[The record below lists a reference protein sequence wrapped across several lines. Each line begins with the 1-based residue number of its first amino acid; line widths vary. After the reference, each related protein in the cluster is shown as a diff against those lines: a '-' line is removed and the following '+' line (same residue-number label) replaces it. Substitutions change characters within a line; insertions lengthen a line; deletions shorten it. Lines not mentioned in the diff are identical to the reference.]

1 MSQKVRIDGVKHAG
15 ASVFL
20 GVDHCGNLRWTRN
33 PERIMV
39 WLCDG
44 WRTRFNQRR
53 EQRPHNVP
61 VKDEAGEIID
71 WIKEPLGGPDV
82 AELLSDKEA
91 RLRCSWM
98 AAVPSS
104 ILATSNRLEGT
115 EWSAGI
121 KRKKT
126 IGGRVP
132 GFKSRRRGLGFVCWY
147 RPSNHSYNAVFQKTG
162 RKSGVVVIT
171 GMNPSR
177 WVKPGE
183 KAHWRIVIHVRVT
196 QEIRPYTSVHVDWTH
211 RTLVFVNMPL
221 PLPRTGGGVI
231 GLDRGCVHTLA
242 SSDGTFMDMPKPSKA
257 ELKRL
262 KYLQRRM
269 ARQNRVNEARGGKP
283 AKFASKRRQK
293 TLSQFNV
300 LQSRIIRRKNDW
312 IEKTTTRLAQENI
325 LVAMETLCVK
335 GLMRTRMGKSV
346 ADAAWSTFTDR
357 VDELCA
363 QWDRKVVHIDRWC
376 PSSQVCSQCGRRD
389 GPKPLNVR
397 EWECPDCGA
406 FLDRDYNAALNI
418 LDAAGLA
425 ESLNARG
432 GDVRRRL
439 ASAGRDA
446 IAREAGTHRTAMP
459 PLGWQGRDPPPSGG
473 GGSQDWELADF
484 EACELSDPHM
494 PDPYECVVNDLRL
507 LAEDMDKE
515 PRHMGGLVRYDTAYA
530 LAGFEYLTFR
540 KD

>member
-196 QEIRPYTSVHVDWTH
+196 QEMRPYTSVHVDWTH

-269 ARQNRVNEARGGKP
+269 ARQDRVNEARGGKP

-325 LVAMETLCVK
+325 LVAMEDLDVRAMTK
-335 GLMRTRMGKSV
+335 R
-346 ADAAWSTFTDR
+346 
-357 VDELCA
+357 
-363 QWDRKVVHIDRWC
+363 
-376 PSSQVCSQCGRRD
+376 
-389 GPKPLNVR
+389 PKPKPDPAKPSQYLHNGAKVKAGLNRSILSNNWSRLMKRLQDKMNANGGRLVIVLAAYTSQTCHKCGYVTKENR
-397 EWECPDCGA
+397 DSQAVFRCVECGYEANADV
-406 FLDRDYNAALNI
+406 NAAENI
-418 LDAAGLA
+418 LDRAL
-425 ESLNARG
+425 SK
-432 GDVRRRL
+432 
-439 ASAGRDA
+439 
-446 IAREAGTHRTAMP
+446 T
-459 PLGWQGRDPPPSGG
+459 GG
-473 GGSQDWELADF
+473 G
-484 EACELSDPHM
+484 
-494 PDPYECVVNDLRL
+494 
-507 LAEDMDKE
+507 
-515 PRHMGGLVRYDTAYA
+515 TA
-530 LAGFEYLTFR
+530 
-540 KD
+540 

>member
-269 ARQNRVNEARGGKP
+269 ARQDRVNEARGGKP

-325 LVAMETLCVK
+325 LVAMEDLDVRAMTK
-335 GLMRTRMGKSV
+335 R
-346 ADAAWSTFTDR
+346 
-357 VDELCA
+357 
-363 QWDRKVVHIDRWC
+363 
-376 PSSQVCSQCGRRD
+376 
-389 GPKPLNVR
+389 PKPKPDPAKPSQYLHNGAKVKAGLNRSILSNNWSRLMKRLQDKMNANGGRLVIVLAAYTSQTCHKCGYVTKENR
-397 EWECPDCGA
+397 DSQAVFRCIECGYEANADV
-406 FLDRDYNAALNI
+406 NAAENI
-418 LDAAGLA
+418 LDRAL
-425 ESLNARG
+425 SK
-432 GDVRRRL
+432 
-439 ASAGRDA
+439 
-446 IAREAGTHRTAMP
+446 T
-459 PLGWQGRDPPPSGG
+459 GG
-473 GGSQDWELADF
+473 G
-484 EACELSDPHM
+484 
-494 PDPYECVVNDLRL
+494 
-507 LAEDMDKE
+507 
-515 PRHMGGLVRYDTAYA
+515 TA
-530 LAGFEYLTFR
+530 
-540 KD
+540 

>member
-269 ARQNRVNEARGGKP
+269 ARQDRVNEARGGKP

-325 LVAMETLCVK
+325 LVAMEDLDVRAMTK
-335 GLMRTRMGKSV
+335 R
-346 ADAAWSTFTDR
+346 
-357 VDELCA
+357 
-363 QWDRKVVHIDRWC
+363 
-376 PSSQVCSQCGRRD
+376 
-389 GPKPLNVR
+389 PKPKPDPAKPSQYLHNGAKVKAGLNRSILSNNWSRLMKRLQDKMNANGGRLVIVLAAYTSQTCHKCGYVTKENR
-397 EWECPDCGA
+397 DSQAVFRCVECGYESNADV
-406 FLDRDYNAALNI
+406 NAAENI
-418 LDAAGLA
+418 LDRAL
-425 ESLNARG
+425 SK
-432 GDVRRRL
+432 
-439 ASAGRDA
+439 
-446 IAREAGTHRTAMP
+446 T
-459 PLGWQGRDPPPSGG
+459 GG
-473 GGSQDWELADF
+473 G
-484 EACELSDPHM
+484 
-494 PDPYECVVNDLRL
+494 
-507 LAEDMDKE
+507 
-515 PRHMGGLVRYDTAYA
+515 TA
-530 LAGFEYLTFR
+530 
-540 KD
+540 

>member
-269 ARQNRVNEARGGKP
+269 ARQDRVNEARGGKP

-325 LVAMETLCVK
+325 LVAMEDLDVRAMTK
-335 GLMRTRMGKSV
+335 R
-346 ADAAWSTFTDR
+346 
-357 VDELCA
+357 
-363 QWDRKVVHIDRWC
+363 
-376 PSSQVCSQCGRRD
+376 
-389 GPKPLNVR
+389 PKPKPDPAKPSQYLHNGAKVKAGLNRSILSNNWSRLMKRLQDKMNANGGRLVIVLAAYTSQTCHKCGYVTKENR
-397 EWECPDCGA
+397 DSQAVFRCVECGYEANADV
-406 FLDRDYNAALNI
+406 NAAENI
-418 LDAAGLA
+418 LDRALSKA
-425 ESLNARG
+425 
-432 GDVRRRL
+432 
-439 ASAGRDA
+439 
-446 IAREAGTHRTAMP
+446 
-459 PLGWQGRDPPPSGG
+459 GG
-473 GGSQDWELADF
+473 G
-484 EACELSDPHM
+484 
-494 PDPYECVVNDLRL
+494 
-507 LAEDMDKE
+507 
-515 PRHMGGLVRYDTAYA
+515 TA
-530 LAGFEYLTFR
+530 
-540 KD
+540 

>member
-196 QEIRPYTSVHVDWTH
+196 QEMRPYTSVHVDWTH

-269 ARQNRVNEARGGKP
+269 ARQDRVNEARGGKP

-325 LVAMETLCVK
+325 LVAMEDLDVRAMTK
-335 GLMRTRMGKSV
+335 R
-346 ADAAWSTFTDR
+346 
-357 VDELCA
+357 
-363 QWDRKVVHIDRWC
+363 
-376 PSSQVCSQCGRRD
+376 
-389 GPKPLNVR
+389 PKPKPDPAKPSQYLHNGAKVKAGLNRSIPSNNWSRLMKRLQDKMNANGGRLVIVLAAYTSQTCHKCGYVTKENR
-397 EWECPDCGA
+397 DSQAVFRCVECGYEANADV
-406 FLDRDYNAALNI
+406 NAAENI
-418 LDAAGLA
+418 LDRAL
-425 ESLNARG
+425 SK
-432 GDVRRRL
+432 
-439 ASAGRDA
+439 
-446 IAREAGTHRTAMP
+446 T
-459 PLGWQGRDPPPSGG
+459 GG
-473 GGSQDWELADF
+473 G
-484 EACELSDPHM
+484 
-494 PDPYECVVNDLRL
+494 
-507 LAEDMDKE
+507 
-515 PRHMGGLVRYDTAYA
+515 TA
-530 LAGFEYLTFR
+530 
-540 KD
+540 

>member
-269 ARQNRVNEARGGKP
+269 ARQDRVNEARGGKP

-325 LVAMETLCVK
+325 LVAMEDLDVRAMTK
-335 GLMRTRMGKSV
+335 R
-346 ADAAWSTFTDR
+346 
-357 VDELCA
+357 
-363 QWDRKVVHIDRWC
+363 
-376 PSSQVCSQCGRRD
+376 
-389 GPKPLNVR
+389 PKPKPDPAKPSQYLHNGAKVKAGLNRSILSNNWSRLMKRLQDKMNANGGRLVIVLAAYTSQTCHKCGYVTKENR
-397 EWECPDCGA
+397 DSQAVFRCVECGYEANADV
-406 FLDRDYNAALNI
+406 NAAENI
-418 LDAAGLA
+418 LDRAL
-425 ESLNARG
+425 SK
-432 GDVRRRL
+432 
-439 ASAGRDA
+439 
-446 IAREAGTHRTAMP
+446 T
-459 PLGWQGRDPPPSGG
+459 GG
-473 GGSQDWELADF
+473 G
-484 EACELSDPHM
+484 
-494 PDPYECVVNDLRL
+494 
-507 LAEDMDKE
+507 
-515 PRHMGGLVRYDTAYA
+515 TA
-530 LAGFEYLTFR
+530 
-540 KD
+540 